1 MSGRRLQVVP
11 VPGLPRIEPGDDLGA
26 LVGEALGSIAW
37 PDGSAGPK
45 DGDVVVVTSKVVA
58 KAEGRVVRAA
68 SRDAAIAGEAV
79 RVIATKATPR
89 GTTQIVQ
96 TAHGLVLAAAGVDAS
111 NVDEGYVVLLPED
124 PDRSARALRAALAG
138 RLGARLGVVIT
149 DTLGRPWRLGVADA
163 AVGCAGMVPL
173 DDHAGRLDGYG
184 RALEM
189 TVVAVA
195 DEVAA
200 AADLAKGKV
209 GGLPVAVVRGLGDYV
224 TDEDGPGAAAIVRP
238 LDEDLFTLGTAEALA
253 EGRRSAAYAR
263 RTVRSFTREQVPP
276 VAVEAAV
283 AAAVS
288 APAPHHSQPWR
299 FIVLADPA
307 VRARLLD
314 AMRERWISDLTS
326 LDGRDEESVAR
337 RVSRGDILRTAPTVV
352 LAFVD
357 LQGAVHGY
365 PDERRAGHER
375 DLFIVAGGAAVQ
387 NFMVALAADGWGSAW
402 ISSTVF
408 CGDVVQEALGL
419 PGAWQPLGAIA
430 VGRPS
435 AAPAARA
442 ARDPR
447 QFLGYR

>member
-11 VPGLPRIEPGDDLGA
+11 VPGLPRIESGDDLGA
-26 LVGEALGSIAW
+26 LIGEALGSISW

-173 DDHAGRLDGYG
+173 DDHAGRVDGYG
-184 RALEM
+184 RALET

-263 RTVRSFTREQVPP
+263 RTVRSFTGEPVPP
-276 VAVEAAV
+276 HAIEAAV

-314 AMRERWISDLTS
+314 AMRERWMADLTG
-326 LDGRDEESVAR
+326 LDGRDADSVAR
-337 RVSRGDILRTAPTVV
+337 RVSRGDILRTAPAVV

-357 LQGAVHGY
+357 LQGAAHGY
-365 PDERRAGHER
+365 PDERRAAHER

-419 PGAWQPLGAIA
+419 PGTWQPLGAIA